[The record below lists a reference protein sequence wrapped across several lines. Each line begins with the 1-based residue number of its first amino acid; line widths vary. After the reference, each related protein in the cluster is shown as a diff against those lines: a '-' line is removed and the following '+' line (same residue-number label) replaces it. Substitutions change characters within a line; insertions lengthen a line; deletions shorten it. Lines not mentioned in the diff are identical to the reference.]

1 MLSGALDTRSLL
13 ICSKQKQLGILAVP
27 YSLQCVMRKVDK
39 LSNLAIKTDPL
50 QFKMQNIAYKTELF
64 DVVQSKHVT
73 DGKPAWAYNG
83 KSALAYFDFCLLRKQ
98 VYGLP
103 YAFLE
108 PTQLSFI

>member
-1 MLSGALDTRSLL
+1 MLSGALDIRSLL

-64 DVVQSKHVT
+64 DVV
-73 DGKPAWAYNG
+73 
-83 KSALAYFDFCLLRKQ
+83 
-98 VYGLP
+98 
-103 YAFLE
+103 
-108 PTQLSFI
+108 